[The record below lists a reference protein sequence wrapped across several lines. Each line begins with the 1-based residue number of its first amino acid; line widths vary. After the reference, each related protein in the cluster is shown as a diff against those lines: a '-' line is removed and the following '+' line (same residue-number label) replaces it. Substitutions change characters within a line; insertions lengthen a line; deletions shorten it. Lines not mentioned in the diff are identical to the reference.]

1 MSRSDAGRPPLRQR
15 NRPRLRAAAIL
26 FLLVSVFV
34 ADTITSFEIAMAVFY
49 IVVIVLA
56 VGYVSTRVVIALAGV
71 CVFLTVLSLLMS
83 QHGSFQ
89 TGLMNCTISI
99 AAIATTTFLVLKTV
113 AAQAA
118 AFEAQAQ
125 MVRMARLTSLGAL
138 TASIAHEVNQPLA
151 AIATS
156 GDACRRWLDRDP
168 PNIDKAR
175 QAVERIV
182 YDANRASDVI
192 KRVRSLA
199 RSGPP
204 RMQVLDINATIG
216 EAVTIAQD
224 ELDKNSVSLHLRLTE
239 DLPAISGDKVQILQV
254 LGNLIGNAIDA
265 MRDQPSF
272 KRELEIA
279 TMRDDQ
285 DRIAITVTDAGIGM
299 KPAALDHLFEAFWTT
314 KEDGMGIGL
323 SISRSIVEAHG
334 GQIAVSSAPRMGATF
349 RISLPIRTGA
359 GA

>member
-1 MSRSDAGRPPLRQR
+1 MSRSDAGRSPLRQR

-216 EAVTIAQD
+216 EAVMIAQD